1 MRKKQ
6 EKKYEIK
13 HEIKHEKKQEKKH
26 EQKAREKAREKTR
39 EKTEKKELIWANE
52 VLKAEMAS
60 TKNIQKSHFA
70 GAFFGAMFCALYKY
84 N

>member
-1 MRKKQ
+1 MRKSKR
-6 EKKYEIK
+6 KNTS
-13 HEIKHEKKQEKKH
+13 KKQEKKH
-26 EQKAREKAREKTR
+26 EKKHEKKREKKREKKH
-39 EKTEKKELIWANE
+39 EKKTEKKELTWANE
-52 VLKAEMAS
+52 VSKAEMAS